1 MKNKMNI
8 IILFLLPLII
18 LVEIYLFTLF
28 AEMIRQKS
36 DISVVISILLVS
48 FIIIF
53 NFYLIKFIKSN
64 FRK

>member
-1 MKNKMNI
+1 MNK
-8 IILFLLPLII
+8 IILFLLPIII

-36 DISVVISILLVS
+36 DISVVMSILLIS

-53 NFYLIKFIKSN
+53 NYYLIKFIKST
-64 FRK
+64 FGK